1 MELTISS
8 IWNLEGNCLITWKV
22 LLEFWVAQSQQR
34 LPSHH
39 GTRGRSSRGSLLS
52 TKVRMVCKPRRR
64 AECGCGKQPTGVCCS
79 LCSLSQM
86 QKKLWQSS
94 SLTHSKNAPE
104 SSQRG
109 NFPQHHKGY
118 KWQTHSKPHSQWNPE
133 SISAKIRNGPRTSLP
148 PCLFHSFLPFPVL
161 GASCEVLFCRP
172 ALYL

>member
-1 MELTISS
+1 MQNWWQTSWGPKANKGCLPTTEPEDAPVEGACCQPKYVWCVNQDAAPSVAVGSS
-8 IWNLEGNCLITWKV
+8 PQ
-22 LLEFWVAQSQQR
+22 AS
-34 LPSHH
+34 
-39 GTRGRSSRGSLLS
+39 
-52 TKVRMVCKPRRR
+52 
-64 AECGCGKQPTGVCCS
+64 A

-161 GASCEVLFCRP
+161 GASSEVLFCRP